1 MLQNSHCLAGH
12 QHPHLAGR
20 CARPTAAASWPSVTA
35 LRKIYGAFGE
45 ALAACREYEQ
55 LRSSGLP
62 HDAALRHSLGIGP
75 AQRAGTAK
83 SLYADL

>member
-1 MLQNSHCLAGH
+1 LAGH
-12 QHPHLAGR
+12 CSRQA
-20 CARPTAAASWPSVTA
+20 TAPSWPIVTA

-62 HDAALRHSLGIGP
+62 HDAALKHSLGIGP
-75 AQRAGTAK
+75 ARRACGTARP
-83 SLYADL
+83 LHFAGRA